1 MVTKAIS
8 ATMSRELLEKG
19 FWFDKRIS
27 YEIVS
32 GIQRQLI
39 RWTGEVIRRYKV
51 VPFDYNREE
60 AMVSHLATAADRAK
74 FFVIQEY
81 PITVSSSDERR
92 ADLLIKYGVEQREA
106 CVFEV
111 KKRDIRPDPW
121 FFRTDIDNALNTFES
136 EWNRVVEYASQVAK
150 YQCALVGMKVL
161 ASANGYNHSR
171 SLEDPEA
178 QIRAEYYERFNLRYS
193 YLESTVKRARSN
205 RVDKSVAPPNFY
217 WGYILR
223 HKLAQKEL
231 ERAFERRDSEFAIGM
246 LWLGRASQSR

>member
-1 MVTKAIS
+1 MKRDFGSTSES
-8 ATMSRELLEKG
+8 AT
-19 FWFDKRIS
+19 
-27 YEIVS
+27 EIVS
-32 GIQRQLI
+32 EIQKQLI
-39 RWTGEVIRRYKV
+39 RWTSEVIRRYKV

-60 AMVSHLATAADRAK
+60 TMVSHLATAADRAK

-81 PITVSSSDERR
+81 PVTVSSSEERR
-92 ADLLIKYGVEQREA
+92 ADLLIKYGVDQREA

-111 KKRDIRPDPW
+111 KKRDIRPGAW
-121 FFRTDIDNALNTFES
+121 LFRTDIDNALNTFES

-161 ASANGYNHSR
+161 ASANGYNRSR

-178 QIRAEYYERFNLRYS
+178 QIRAEYYERFNIRYS
-193 YLESTVKRARSN
+193 YLESTVKKARSN

-223 HKLAQKEL
+223 HKLAQNEL

-246 LWLGRASQSR
+246 LWLGRVSQSR